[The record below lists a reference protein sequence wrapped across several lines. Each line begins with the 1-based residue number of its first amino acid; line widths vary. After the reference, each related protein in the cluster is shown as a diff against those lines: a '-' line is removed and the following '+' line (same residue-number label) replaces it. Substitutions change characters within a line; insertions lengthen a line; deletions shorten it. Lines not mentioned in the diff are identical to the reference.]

1 MRIYDIID
9 KKRHS
14 KELTSEEIE
23 FVISGYMK
31 GEIEDYQVSSLLM
44 AICINS
50 MTKEETYHLTKAMLN
65 SGEIL
70 SLSKLGDKTVD
81 KHSTGGIGDKTT
93 LIVAPI
99 VASLGAKVAKMS
111 GRGLG
116 FTGGTIDKLESIS
129 GFKTEL
135 SANEFISQVEKIGLA
150 VIQQSES
157 LVPADKRL
165 YALRDVTAT
174 IESIPLI
181 ASSIMSKKLASG
193 SKSIVLDVKVG
204 SGAFM
209 KTIDNARA
217 LANAMIDIG
226 KGFGRSV
233 TCVISNMDVPLG
245 LCVGNKTEI
254 WEAIEVLSGRGE
266 RNLKELCFTVSASM
280 ISSAFNIDYSQA
292 RKKVENAVFS
302 GSALAKF
309 CEWIEAQGG
318 DVSEIK
324 NSSLLLN
331 AKYKREIY
339 SKESGYIS
347 GLDAQKIGT
356 ASMSLGAGRIKKGDK
371 IDYSAGVVLNR
382 TYGARV
388 ERGELLATFYS
399 SSEELINC
407 DSTYRIFFEALT
419 LSDEKPREQDL
430 IYEILK

>member
-9 KKRHS
+9 KKRQG
-14 KELTSEEIE
+14 KELSHEEIE
-23 FVISGYMK
+23 FVISGYMNN
-31 GEIEDYQVSSLLM
+31 EIQDYQVSALLM

-50 MTKEETYHLTKAMLN
+50 MTKEETYHLTKAMLH
-65 SGEIL
+65 SGEVL
-70 SLSKLGDKTVD
+70 SLSTLGDKTVD

-116 FTGGTIDKLESIS
+116 FTGGTVDKLESIK

-135 SANEFISQVEKIGLA
+135 SSAEFISQVEKIGLA
-150 VIQQSES
+150 VIQQSEN

-209 KTIDNARA
+209 KTIENARA

-226 KGFGRSV
+226 KSFGRNV
-233 TCVISNMDVPLG
+233 TCIISNMDVPLG
-245 LCVGNKTEI
+245 LCVGNKTEL

-266 RNLKELCFTVSASM
+266 RNLKGLCFTVSASM
-280 ISSAFNIDYSQA
+280 ISSAFNVDYNQA
-292 RKKVENAVFS
+292 RKMVEDAVFS

-309 CEWIEAQGG
+309 YEWIEAQGG

-324 NSSLLLN
+324 DSSLLLN
-331 AKYKREIY
+331 AKYKRELY

-347 GLDAQKIGT
+347 RLDAQKIGT

-371 IDYSAGVVLNR
+371 IDYSAGVVLSKS
-382 TYGARV
+382 YGDRV
-388 ERGELLATFYS
+388 ECGELVATFYS
-399 SSEELINC
+399 SSEELVNS
-407 DSTYRIFFEALT
+407 DEAYAMFFEAL
-419 LSDEKPREQDL
+419 SISNEKPKEQTL